1 MIQRQAAEQGEASI
15 ERMCELGKVSRAG
28 FYRDWQER
36 QPQEAEMAIREAV
49 QTEALRRRVNGYRR
63 VTRELQKKGIAIG
76 EGVVRRILR
85 NDNLLA
91 IRKRKF
97 VATSD
102 SAHGYTVY
110 PNLAQYVQ
118 VTAINQLWVADI
130 TYLRLGREFVYL
142 AVVLDVFSRRVVGW
156 SLGRSLQVALPL
168 AALNQAIAERQPG
181 RGLVHHSDRGTQ
193 YAGNEYVQ
201 RLEEAHMTISM
212 SRPARPWEN
221 AYCESFLGTLKKEVH
236 TSTPEL
242 LYSKGNSP
250 FFVSSPVS
258 GIQDA
263 AATWSSSSM
272 RTRRTPCVERP
283 ACRISADSRRMIL
296 PFLVTIIRSV
306 FSLTDRTATTLP
318 TLRVVFMLMTPLPPR
333 D

>member
-1 MIQRQAAEQGEASI
+1 VIQRQVAEQGEASI

-63 VTRELQKKGIAIG
+63 VTRELQKKGIAVG

-85 NDNLLA
+85 SDNLLA

-97 VATSD
+97 VATTD
-102 SAHGYTVY
+102 SSHGYLVY

-118 VTAINQLWVADI
+118 VTATNQLWVSDI

-156 SLGRSLQVALPL
+156 SLGRSLQVAIPL
-168 AALNQAIAERQPG
+168 AALNQAIADRQPG
-181 RGLVHHSDRGTQ
+181 RGLVHHSDRGAQ
-193 YAGNEYVQ
+193 YACHEYVK

-221 AYCESFLGTLKKEVH
+221 AYCESFMSTLKKEQISC
-236 TSTPEL
+236 TRYSTMEELQQHITEFIDEFYNRERLHSALDYLSPEEFEQNWR
-242 LYSKGNSP
+242 NS
-250 FFVSSPVS
+250 
-258 GIQDA
+258 
-263 AATWSSSSM
+263 
-272 RTRRTPCVERP
+272 
-283 ACRISADSRRMIL
+283 
-296 PFLVTIIRSV
+296 
-306 FSLTDRTATTLP
+306 
-318 TLRVVFMLMTPLPPR
+318 LPPAGLSFPR
-333 D
+333 HEEIYPEA

>member
-1 MIQRQAAEQGEASI
+1 
-15 ERMCELGKVSRAG
+15 MCELGKVSRAG

-49 QTEALRRRVNGYRR
+49 QTEALRRRVFGYRR

-85 NDNLLA
+85 SDNLLA

-97 VATSD
+97 VAATD

-118 VTAINQLWVADI
+118 VTAINQLWAADI

-168 AALNQAIAERQPG
+168 VALNKAVADRQPG
-181 RGLVHHSDRGTQ
+181 SRLGASFGPRHAICQQRIREALGRSTHDNQ
-193 YAGNEYVQ
+193 YEPTRATLGE
-201 RLEEAHMTISM
+201 RL
-212 SRPARPWEN
+212 
-221 AYCESFLGTLKKEVH
+221 L
-236 TSTPEL
+236 
-242 LYSKGNSP
+242 
-250 FFVSSPVS
+250 
-258 GIQDA
+258 
-263 AATWSSSSM
+263 
-272 RTRRTPCVERP
+272 
-283 ACRISADSRRMIL
+283 
-296 PFLVTIIRSV
+296 
-306 FSLTDRTATTLP
+306 
-318 TLRVVFMLMTPLPPR
+318 
-333 D
+333 